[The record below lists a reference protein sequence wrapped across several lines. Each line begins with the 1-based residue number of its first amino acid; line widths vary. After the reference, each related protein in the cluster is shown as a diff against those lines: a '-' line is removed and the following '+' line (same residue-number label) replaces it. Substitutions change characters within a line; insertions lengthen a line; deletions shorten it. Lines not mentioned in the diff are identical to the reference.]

1 MDAEVKSTL
10 SPIQTVTL
18 EVWLLIFGLKTGGKG
33 LTYTFWVAVTSPHPD
48 FTTTWIVLLPS
59 VL

>member
-18 EVWLLIFGLKTGGKG
+18 EVWLLIFGFNTGGKG
-33 LTYTFWVAVTSPHPD
+33 LT
-48 FTTTWIVLLPS
+48 
-59 VL
+59 